1 MVDCVVY
8 ARPVIP
14 IATDQA
20 ARRTPVATICLIVA
34 NVLAY
39 LAMLQA
45 IRGNEEALEAFVL
58 RWGLCRE
65 AFHWW
70 QPVTYQFVHDA
81 GSLWHLLGNMVF
93 LWVFGSAVESRMRSW
108 GFLALYL
115 TGGMVAGLCQMAMSG
130 VPLVGASG
138 SVSAVTGAFIVLFP
152 RARVAVLLFFSV
164 VPVPALLMVA
174 IYFLLDLFGAFGG
187 GGRGIGYVA
196 HVSGT
201 LYGLAVAMALI
212 GLGAIKRTDM
222 DMLYLLR
229 QWKRRREMRAA
240 LDGSRAAV
248 GPWASAGKDGAQ
260 RVEQSVV
267 GAAAAADELSPAART
282 RMAERMRQAARDA
295 FAAGDFVRAVSG
307 FEQALV
313 LAPEAKDADETR
325 LMLAV
330 IHVRKAP
337 DAARARAALAAIG
350 PGLPP
355 QMQPLAEALRAELA
369 GGAP

>member
-1 MVDCVVY
+1 
-8 ARPVIP
+8 VIP

-20 ARRTPVATICLIVA
+20 ARRTPTATIALIAA

-81 GSLWHLLGNMVF
+81 GSLWHLLGNMIF

-152 RARVAVLLFFSV
+152 RARVARDGAAEVLGDDLGA
-164 VPVPALLMVA
+164 ALLRVLERLEHEHA
-174 IYFLLDLFGAFGG
+174 GAL
-187 GGRGIGYVA
+187 A
-196 HVSGT
+196 HHE
-201 LYGLAVAMALI
+201 AVAV
-212 GLGAIKRTDM
+212 D
-222 DMLYLLR
+222 
-229 QWKRRREMRAA
+229 
-240 LDGSRAAV
+240 V
-248 GPWASAGKDGAQ
+248 P
-260 RVEQSVV
+260 
-267 GAAAAADELSPAART
+267 
-282 RMAERMRQAARDA
+282 
-295 FAAGDFVRAVSG
+295 RAVLS
-307 FEQALV
+307 
-313 LAPEAKDADETR
+313 
-325 LMLAV
+325 
-330 IHVRKAP
+330 
-337 DAARARAALAAIG
+337 
-350 PGLPP
+350 
-355 QMQPLAEALRAELA
+355 
-369 GGAP
+369 

>member
-1 MVDCVVY
+1 
-8 ARPVIP
+8 VIP

-20 ARRTPVATICLIVA
+20 ARRTPTATIALIAA

-81 GSLWHLLGNMVF
+81 GSLWHLLGNMIF

-115 TGGMVAGLCQMAMSG
+115 TGGVVAGLCQMAMSG

-152 RARVAVLLFFSV
+152 RARVAVLLFFTV

-187 GGRGIGYVA
+187 GERGIGYVA

-201 LYGLAVAMALI
+201 LYGLAVSMALI

-240 LDGSRAAV
+240 LGGSRAAV
-248 GPWASAGKDGAQ
+248 GPWASAGKDGAA
-260 RVEQSVV
+260 RVEKSVV

-282 RMAERMRQAARDA
+282 RMAERMRQAARDS

-307 FEQALV
+307 FEQALA

-337 DAARARAALAAIG
+337 DATRARAALAAIG

-355 QMQPLAEALRAELA
+355 QMQPLAAALRAELA

>member
-1 MVDCVVY
+1 
-8 ARPVIP
+8 VIP

-20 ARRTPVATICLIVA
+20 ARRTPTATIALIAA

-81 GSLWHLLGNMVF
+81 GSLWHLLGNMIF

-201 LYGLAVAMALI
+201 LYGLTVSMSLVAI
-212 GLGAIKRTDM
+212 GAIKRTDM

-248 GPWASAGKDGAQ
+248 GPWASAGKDGARQ
-260 RVEQSVV
+260 AAGRTARAGTWRQAGSARSRSYQPPPDPSRMPRWSMARAGTSNRANAWASR
-267 GAAAAADELSPAART
+267 GAAAPGAGMPQPSAT
-282 RMAERMRQAARDA
+282 RGSAGCQA
-295 FAAGDFVRAVSG
+295 
-307 FEQALV
+307 
-313 LAPEAKDADETR
+313 P
-325 LMLAV
+325 
-330 IHVRKAP
+330 
-337 DAARARAALAAIG
+337 
-350 PGLPP
+350 
-355 QMQPLAEALRAELA
+355 
-369 GGAP
+369 

>member
-1 MVDCVVY
+1 
-8 ARPVIP
+8 
-14 IATDQA
+14 
-20 ARRTPVATICLIVA
+20 
-34 NVLAY
+34 
-39 LAMLQA
+39 
-45 IRGNEEALEAFVL
+45 
-58 RWGLCRE
+58 
-65 AFHWW
+65 
-70 QPVTYQFVHDA
+70 
-81 GSLWHLLGNMVF
+81 
-93 LWVFGSAVESRMRSW
+93 MRSW

-152 RARVAVLLFFSV
+152 RARVAVLLFFTV

-187 GGRGIGYVA
+187 GERGIGYVA

-201 LYGLAVAMALI
+201 LYGLAVSMALI

-248 GPWASAGKDGAQ
+248 GPWASAGKDGAK
-260 RVEQSVV
+260 RVEQSAV
-267 GAAAAADELSPAART
+267 GAAAADELSPAART
-282 RMAERMRQAARDA
+282 RMAERMRQAARDS

-307 FEQALV
+307 FEQALA

-337 DAARARAALAAIG
+337 DATRARAALAAIG